1 MGMNGTTPGDGFD
14 RDTALARVGDDV
26 DLLKEIAGIFL
37 EDCPRSLA
45 ELRDAAA
52 RGDFVLVERSAH
64 NLKGAASNF
73 GAGSVVGAAW
83 RIEKIGNAGKLD
95 DFGPALVAL
104 EAALAGLRT
113 ELEALIAS

>member
-1 MGMNGTTPGDGFD
+1 MNDAAPDGFD
-14 RDTALARVGDDV
+14 RETALARVGDDI

-52 RGDFVLVERSAH
+52 RGDCVMVERSAH

-73 GAGSVVGAAW
+73 GAGSVVGAAL
-83 RIEKIGNAGKLD
+83 RIEKMGYTGTLD
-95 DFGPALVAL
+95 DFASALAAL
-104 EAALAGLRT
+104 EAALAKLRI